1 MTVAIFGMSIFVTYS
16 YVTGFLKGGAQG
28 EVGPKGKDGLNCYE
42 YDGNPNTCLPIL
54 EDTNLDG
61 VCNVTDCQ
69 CSGNVTITQTS
80 GGNTSSVTQL
90 TTKGDILTRNS
101 TDNTRLPVGTDNEVL
116 TANSTSAEG
125 ISWAQ
130 VDHVNLAN
138 KGTNTHAQ
146 IDTHI
151 ASTSNPHSVTF
162 SQVNPLT
169 TKGSLISYTGSAVS
183 LLSVGSNTNV
193 LTADSASP
201 NGLSW
206 AQVDH
211 VNLASIG
218 TNTHAQIDTHIASTS
233 NPHSTTFAQV
243 NPMSAKGDLISYTG
257 SAVSVVG
264 VGTNNFVLTA
274 NSAASNGLSWAQVD
288 HVNLL
293 NKGTNT
299 HAQIDT
305 HIASTSNPHSV
316 TFTQVSPLTAKG
328 DVITYSGTAPA
339 VLAVGADTRVLTAN
353 SAASNGISW
362 SQVDHVN
369 LASIGTNTHAQ
380 IDTHIASTSNPHST
394 TFTQVNPMTTKGD
407 LISYTGAAV
416 SILPIGSNTNVLT
429 ANSLATGGFSWSQV
443 DHVNLANIGTNTHAQ
458 IDTHI
463 ASTSNPHS
471 TTFAQVSPLTT
482 KGDLISYSNAPAILS
497 VGSDGQVLKSDSTA
511 STGLKWVFPPMFATD
526 TTVVSLAADANT
538 GYTTGN
544 ILQSNLVIIK
554 RSGLTGVRHDY
565 FPSAAS
571 VVAALP
577 ASRQVIGHTI
587 NILIFNA
594 DAPGSGSKVEIND
607 PTDGAFGQPSD
618 VVIVGKRFDIQNG
631 RGALVMYRL
640 TAITTPAADVYNFG
654 ADQ

>member
-1 MTVAIFGMSIFVTYS
+1 
-16 YVTGFLKGGAQG
+16 
-28 EVGPKGKDGLNCYE
+28 
-42 YDGNPNTCLPIL
+42 
-54 EDTNLDG
+54 
-61 VCNVTDCQ
+61 
-69 CSGNVTITQTS
+69 
-80 GGNTSSVTQL
+80 
-90 TTKGDILTRNS
+90 
-101 TDNTRLPVGTDNEVL
+101 
-116 TANSTSAEG
+116 
-125 ISWAQ
+125 
-130 VDHVNLAN
+130 
-138 KGTNTHAQ
+138 
-146 IDTHI
+146 
-151 ASTSNPHSVTF
+151 
-162 SQVNPLT
+162 
-169 TKGSLISYTGSAVS
+169 
-183 LLSVGSNTNV
+183 
-193 LTADSASP
+193 
-201 NGLSW
+201 
-206 AQVDH
+206 
-211 VNLASIG
+211 
-218 TNTHAQIDTHIASTS
+218 
-233 NPHSTTFAQV
+233 
-243 NPMSAKGDLISYTG
+243 
-257 SAVSVVG
+257 
-264 VGTNNFVLTA
+264 
-274 NSAASNGLSWAQVD
+274 
-288 HVNLL
+288 
-293 NKGTNT
+293 
-299 HAQIDT
+299 
-305 HIASTSNPHSV
+305 
-316 TFTQVSPLTAKG
+316 
-328 DVITYSGTAPA
+328 
-339 VLAVGADTRVLTAN
+339 
-353 SAASNGISW
+353 
-362 SQVDHVN
+362 
-369 LASIGTNTHAQ
+369 
-380 IDTHIASTSNPHST
+380 
-394 TFTQVNPMTTKGD
+394 MTTKGD